1 MPNEIFSLGL
11 NHGEIAV
18 YTYLMF
24 CEDRK
29 TFQCY
34 PSYNTIGKALDMS
47 KNTVMKYVKNL
58 EEKSFITIIGKIDV
72 HNTRECRDGS
82 GGNSR
87 SAPTDLICWSTF

>member
-1 MPNEIFSLGL
+1 
-11 NHGEIAV
+11 
-18 YTYLMF
+18 
-24 CEDRK
+24 
-29 TFQCY
+29 
-34 PSYNTIGKALDMS
+34 MS